1 MQWVWRFWD
10 YFVTMIAPHKGHGT
24 KGIKRSA
31 MIGYLQGKLLKK
43 GDDRILVLANQ
54 VGYEVL
60 LPAFVMNT
68 FRAKSVGETVSIYI
82 YHQQTERQPKPVLI
96 GFNLEVEKEFFQYF
110 ISVEAIGALK
120 AVKALDIPVRDI
132 ARAIESKNVH
142 KLKQLK
148 GIGDRTARKIIATLE
163 GKMDKFALIRKT
175 QQEEIPI
182 VEDLSQQVL
191 DVLVDQLGYK
201 IKDAKQMITDAME
214 RNSNIST
221 PEELF
226 EEVYRE
232 QDALS

>member
-1 MQWVWRFWD
+1 
-10 YFVTMIAPHKGHGT
+10 
-24 KGIKRSA
+24 
-31 MIGYLQGKLLKK
+31 MIGYLEGKLLRK
-43 GDDRILVLANQ
+43 GDDRILILANQ

-68 FRAKSVGETVSIYI
+68 FRAKSVGDPVSLYI

-163 GKMDKFALIRKT
+163 GKMDKFALIRKS
-175 QQEEIPI
+175 QKEEIPI
-182 VEDLSQQVL
+182 VEDLTQQVL
-191 DVLVDQLGYK
+191 DVLVNQLGYK
-201 IKDAKQMITDAME
+201 IKEAKQMIGDAMK

-232 QDALS
+232 EHARN

>member
-1 MQWVWRFWD
+1 
-10 YFVTMIAPHKGHGT
+10 
-24 KGIKRSA
+24 
-31 MIGYLQGKLLKK
+31 MIGYLEGKLLRK
-43 GDDRILVLANQ
+43 GEDRILVLANQ

-68 FRAKSVGETVSIYI
+68 FRAKSVGEPISLYI

-110 ISVEAIGALK
+110 ITVEAVGALK

-132 ARAIESKNVH
+132 AIAIESKNVQ

-163 GKMDKFALIRKT
+163 GKMDKFALIRKS
-175 QQEEIPI
+175 QKEEIPI

-201 IKDAKQMITDAME
+201 IKDAKQMISNAMK
-214 RNSNIST
+214 RNRNIST

-232 QDALS
+232 QEVRS

>member
-1 MQWVWRFWD
+1 
-10 YFVTMIAPHKGHGT
+10 
-24 KGIKRSA
+24 
-31 MIGYLQGKLLKK
+31 MIGYLEGKLLKK

-68 FRAKSVGETVSIYI
+68 FRAKSVGDSISLYI

-110 ISVEAIGALK
+110 ISVEAVGALK

-132 ARAIESKNVH
+132 ARAIESKNVQ

-163 GKMDKFALIRKT
+163 GKMDKFALIRKS
-175 QQEEIPI
+175 QKEEVPM
-182 VEDLSQQVL
+182 VEDLSKQVL

-201 IKDAKQMITDAME
+201 IKDAKQMITDAMK

-232 QDALS
+232 EYARD